1 MWNQQKLTK
10 PRFQETEKRGKQK
23 CKENSTLVSMYMNT
37 YSNNQESV
45 DAEEQNCMYEDR
57 NPTGVHVP
65 EFDEARPSWQLEE
78 QPRR

>member
-1 MWNQQKLTK
+1 
-10 PRFQETEKRGKQK
+10 
-23 CKENSTLVSMYMNT
+23 MNT

-45 DAEEQNCMYEDR
+45 DAEEQNRMYKDR
-57 NPTGVHVP
+57 DPTGVHVP